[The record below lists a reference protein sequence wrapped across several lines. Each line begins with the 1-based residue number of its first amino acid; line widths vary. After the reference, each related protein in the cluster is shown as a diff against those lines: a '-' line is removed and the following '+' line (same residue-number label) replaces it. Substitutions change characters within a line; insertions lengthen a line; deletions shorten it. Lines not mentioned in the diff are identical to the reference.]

1 MGLWGMQM
9 YIRHKIIHGD
19 RYHYLCE
26 CRRVNGKPKQ
36 VVLAYLG
43 THSNI
48 DDCINY
54 HRMKV
59 SDLRKELYSL
69 SDKQTKR
76 RASLEKQ
83 IGKSTEKIKE
93 LLAIQGRSA

>member
-1 MGLWGMQM
+1 M
-9 YIRHKIIHGD
+9 YIRYKLIHD
-19 RYHYLCE
+19 IRYHYVCE

-43 THSNI
+43 THSSI
-48 DDCINY
+48 DDAISH

-59 SDLRKELYSL
+59 SDLRKKLAYLDDSEL
-69 SDKQTKR
+69 KK

-83 IGKSTEKIKE
+83 IAKSTEKIRE
-93 LLAIQGRSA
+93 LLSIQGCSA